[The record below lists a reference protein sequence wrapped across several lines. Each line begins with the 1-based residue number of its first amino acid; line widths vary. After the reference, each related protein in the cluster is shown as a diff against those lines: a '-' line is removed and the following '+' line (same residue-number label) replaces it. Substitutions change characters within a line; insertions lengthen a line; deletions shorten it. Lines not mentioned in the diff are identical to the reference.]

1 MPLVKNAGN
10 IPHRY
15 YIYARR
21 EYLTWAPGQ
30 VKEVPD
36 RIAIEVCRAHPGKMV
51 LDAPVQEQPTVA
63 ESPSDVPDEDR
74 DVAEVS
80 ANRSQRGGRTR

>member
-1 MPLVKNAGN
+1 MPRVRNDGN
-10 IPHRY
+10 VPHRY
-15 YIYARR
+15 YLYARR
-21 EYLTWAPGQ
+21 EYLTWAPGE

-36 RIAIEVCRAHPGKMV
+36 RIAIEVCHAHPGKMV
-51 LDAPVQEQPTVA
+51 LDAPVPEEPVA
-63 ESPSDVPDEDR
+63 ESPSDVSEKDQ